1 MKASEGQWPTELRL
15 TEAGR
20 LLKVNFESGSAFDL
34 SAEYLRVMSPSAEVQ
49 GHSPEEHKTVGGKRN
64 VAVLGVEPIGTYA
77 VRLTFDDL
85 HSTGI
90 YSWDF
95 LYDLGVNY
103 ADKWATYVA
112 ELAEKGLDRDK
123 PGEK

>member
-1 MKASEGQWPTELRL
+1 MKANDGQWPTELHL
-15 TEAGR
+15 TEAWR

-49 GHSPEEHKTVGGKRN
+49 GHRPEERKTVGGKRN
-64 VAVLGVEPIGTYA
+64 VMIVGIDQIGTYA
-77 VRLTFDDL
+77 VRLSFDDL

-90 YSWDF
+90 YSWDY
-95 LYDLGVNY
+95 LYDLGAHY
-103 ADKWATYVA
+103 PDKWGVYVA
-112 ELAEKGLDRDK
+112 ELAEKGLDRDR

>member
-1 MKASEGQWPTELRL
+1 MKANDGQWPTELRL

-20 LLKVNFESGSAFDL
+20 LLKVSFESGSAFDL

-49 GHSPEEHKTVGGKRN
+49 GHTPEERKTVGGKRD
-64 VAVLGVEPIGTYA
+64 VAILAVDPIGTYA

-90 YSWDF
+90 YSWDY
-95 LYDLGVNY
+95 LYDLGAHY
-103 ADKWATYVA
+103 PDKWAAYVA
-112 ELAEKGLDRDK
+112 ELTAKGLSRDI
-123 PGEK
+123 PGER

>member
-1 MKASEGQWPTELRL
+1 MKANERQWPIELRV

-20 LLKVNFESGSAFDL
+20 LLKVNFESGAAFDL
-34 SAEYLRVMSPSAEVQ
+34 AAEYLRVMSPSAELQ
-49 GHSPEEHKTVGGKRN
+49 GHSPDQRKTLGGKRN
-64 VAVLGVEPIGTYA
+64 VAILGVDPIGTYA
-77 VRLTFDDL
+77 VSLIFDDL

-95 LYDLGVNY
+95 LYDLGVHY
-103 ADKWATYVA
+103 SDKWAAYLA
-112 ELAEKGLDRDK
+112 ELRQKGLDRDR

>member
-103 ADKWATYVA
+103 ADKWAAYVA
-112 ELAEKGLDRDK
+112 ELADKGLDRDK

>member
-1 MKASEGQWPTELRL
+1 MKASESQWPTELRL
-15 TEAGR
+15 TEAGHM
-20 LLKVNFESGSAFDL
+20 LKVSFESGSAFDL

-49 GHSPEEHKTVGGKRN
+49 GHTPEERKTVGGKRT

-90 YSWDF
+90 YSWDY

-103 ADKWATYVA
+103 ADKWAAYVA

-123 PGEK
+123 SGEK